1 MLLCNNSPVGVLYNI
16 AAVPVQYET
25 LAVNVAV
32 SNAFAVAFLY
42 IKLLM
47 LKCNKSLL
55 LLYCIVRYVGV
66 LYNTDE

>member
-1 MLLCNNSPVGVLYNI
+1 MLLCNNSPVGVLYNT

-32 SNAFAVAFLY
+32 NYAFAVAFLY
-42 IKLLM
+42 IMLLM

-55 LLYCIVRYVGV
+55 LLHCIIRYVGV
-66 LYNTDE
+66 LYNTVQ